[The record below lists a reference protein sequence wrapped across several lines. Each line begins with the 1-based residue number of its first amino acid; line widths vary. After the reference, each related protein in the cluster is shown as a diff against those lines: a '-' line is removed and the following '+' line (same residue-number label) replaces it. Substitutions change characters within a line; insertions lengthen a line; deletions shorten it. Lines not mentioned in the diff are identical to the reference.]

1 MAEFSEISEVLRLL
15 GISGN
20 LSGHRLTAAA
30 VLLTIER
37 PERLLS
43 VTKELYPAVAR
54 QYDSAW
60 RCVERAIRSAAKRAW
75 ERNPRYLTE
84 LARYPIDQAPTSS
97 EFVDILASY
106 FLRSEAAVQ

>member
-1 MAEFSEISEVLRLL
+1 MNKVWTRILL
-15 GISGN
+15 A
-20 LSGHRLTAAA
+20 AAA

-54 QYDSAW
+54 QYDWTW